1 MAASGEKPM
10 AIDSHVAAAGS
21 RAFCDLSPEFTNMH

>member
-10 AIDSHVAAAGS
+10 AIDIVTAQGVEQFFVKPQRSL
-21 RAFCDLSPEFTNMH
+21 R